1 MFREFGIAGRLWAA
15 VIALIVALMG
25 IVALAA
31 WRSVSQQA
39 DARVALEVNET
50 KTRIANEW
58 AVLANTATARA
69 VAAALSVDPVVDT
82 QLTPLVGEA
91 SKRID
96 QLLAELKAL
105 QLTPEDQA
113 QLDKIAQQRQTL
125 LTANQAVREMKGQG
139 LMAEAQQ
146 RTMQELMP
154 LAQSY
159 GESIRHFAEMQGD
172 EFVHIQAE
180 IAKSRQSITAT
191 AAVMVLV
198 VMVAVSI
205 GAHFLIRS
213 IKTPLAQAME
223 AASRIAEGDLRVK
236 IHTQRTDEFGQL
248 MQTMQRMA
256 DSLSGL
262 VRDVRQST
270 EGIATASSEIATGN
284 QDLSNRTEQTAS
296 SLQETASSMEQLT
309 GTVTHSAQAAQEA
322 DRLAGT
328 ACSAAR
334 QGGEVVGQVI
344 QTMEDISSSS
354 RKISDIIGVIDG
366 IAFQTNILA
375 LNAAVE
381 AARAGEQGRGFAVV
395 AGEVRTLA
403 QRSAQA
409 AREIKSLIV
418 TSTDKVDAGA
428 RLVSQA
434 GESMSEIESAIQRV
448 TDMMRDISASASEQ
462 SDGIRQVNQAV
473 SHLDQ
478 MTQQNA
484 ALVEQSA
491 AAAASMREQAQR
503 LNQAV
508 NLFRTD

>member
-25 IVALAA
+25 IVAVAA

-159 GESIRHFAEMQGD
+159 GESIRHFAELQGD
-172 EFVHIQAE
+172 EFVQIQAE

-198 VMVAVSI
+198 VLVVVSI

-213 IKTPLAQAME
+213 IKTPLAEAME

-236 IHTQRTDEFGQL
+236 IHTQRTDELGQL

-418 TSTDKVDAGA
+418 ASTDKVDAGA

-434 GESMSEIESAIQRV
+434 GVSMSEIESAIQRV

-508 NLFRTD
+508 NAFQV